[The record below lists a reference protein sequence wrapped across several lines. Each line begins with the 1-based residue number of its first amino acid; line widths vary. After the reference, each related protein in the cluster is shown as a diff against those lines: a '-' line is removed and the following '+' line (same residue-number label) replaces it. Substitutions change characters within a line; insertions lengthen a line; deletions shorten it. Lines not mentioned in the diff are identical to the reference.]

1 MLKYWTPKSKLGG
14 IIKMKKKIILPAVLT
29 SVLMLTTACSNDSNQ
44 NSSKDAGDKKQT
56 SQSKDKKIKKLIVI
70 LNILKMA

>member
-1 MLKYWTPKSKLGG
+1 MLKYWTPKSKLRG

-56 SQSKDKKIKKLIVI
+56 R
-70 LNILKMA
+70 